1 MKNFQNK
8 AKIIK
13 VGAALRTLTFA
24 LFVFCL
30 LGMAGVYAN
39 ALLAPLLL
47 HQPFRF
53 SMFLPIPE
61 TVFALLA
68 FYKLFRFFDRLR
80 LGNFFDAQTVGNL
93 NSAGTWW
100 LAMWFLGII
109 RWFIMQSLSFEKF
122 DWSQFHSDR
131 WGWLFA
137 GLALKFVAWLLQEA
151 QELQEEQELTV

>member
-1 MKNFQNK
+1 
-8 AKIIK
+8 
-13 VGAALRTLTFA
+13 
-24 LFVFCL
+24 
-30 LGMAGVYAN
+30 
-39 ALLAPLLL
+39 
-47 HQPFRF
+47 
-53 SMFLPIPE
+53 
-61 TVFALLA
+61 VFALLA

-100 LAMWFLGII
+100 LAMWFLGTI
-109 RWFIMQSLSFEKF
+109 RWFIMQSLYFEKF

-137 GLALKFVAWLLQEA
+137 GLALKFVAWLLKEA